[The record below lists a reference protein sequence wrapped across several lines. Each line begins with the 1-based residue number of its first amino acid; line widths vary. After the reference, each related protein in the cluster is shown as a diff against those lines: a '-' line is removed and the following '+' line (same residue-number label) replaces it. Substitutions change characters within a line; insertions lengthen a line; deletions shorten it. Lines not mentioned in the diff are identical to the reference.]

1 MVERKREEHIKYVV
15 VTYRKVATSEEMT
28 YFEAEKLKEKLDE
41 ENDLE
46 IHEIEDMIT
55 PLKEDKNE

>member
-1 MVERKREEHIKYVV
+1 MVERKREHIKYVV
-15 VTYRKVATSEEMT
+15 VTYREVATSEEMT
-28 YFEAEKLKEKLDE
+28 YFEAEKLKEKLDK

-46 IHEIEDMIT
+46 IHEIEDIIT